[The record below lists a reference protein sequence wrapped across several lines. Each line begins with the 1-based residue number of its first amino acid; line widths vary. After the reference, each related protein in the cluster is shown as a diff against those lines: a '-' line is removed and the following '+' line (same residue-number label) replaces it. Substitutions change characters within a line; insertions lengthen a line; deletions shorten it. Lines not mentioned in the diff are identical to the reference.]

1 MSPVRLPPG
10 PRGGFL
16 LGSLREF
23 RRDTLGFFTH
33 LAREYG
39 DCVCFRAAF
48 RRVYLLNHP
57 DLIESVL
64 VTQSHNFIKHY
75 VLRLL
80 RPTMGNGILLSEGDF
95 WLRQR
100 RLVQPAFHRSR
111 INAYGDIMVAYAERM
126 LAGWQHGETR
136 DIHADMMRLTLE
148 IVAKTLFDAD
158 VTGQAREV
166 GEALEEGM
174 KTFVRRWK
182 SIYPL
187 PEWIPTPNNLKIK
200 RVSRRLDRIIYR
212 IIQER
217 RASGEDRG
225 DLLSMLLHAQ
235 DEDDGGGENGDRTPE
250 IKGPVPV
257 FAPGRMTDKQLR
269 DEAMTLFLA
278 GHETTASALSWTWY
292 LLALHPEVEARL
304 GAELREVLGGRA
316 PTVAD
321 LPRLRYAEHVVTEA
335 MRLYPPVYAFG
346 REAVRACSLG
356 DFHVPAGMTVVMS
369 QWVVHRDPRYFEN
382 PEKFLPERWADGL
395 AKRLPKFAYF
405 PFSGGPRV
413 CIGNTFAMME
423 AILILA
429 TMAQKFRFT
438 LLPDHPVVP
447 RTTVTLRPEHGIKGV
462 LSKKESPSLV
472 AASAPSGSG

>member
-1 MSPVRLPPG
+1 MPELRRPPG
-10 PRGGFL
+10 PRSGKL
-16 LGSLREF
+16 LGHLSEF
-23 RRDTLGFFTH
+23 RRDTLGFFTR

-39 DCVCFRAAF
+39 DCVSFRVGI
-48 RRVYLLNHP
+48 RRVFLLNHP

-111 INAYGDIMVAYAERM
+111 IIAYGAIMVAYTERM
-126 LAGWQHGETR
+126 LAGWHSGETR
-136 DIHADMMRLTLE
+136 DLHADMMRLTLE

-158 VTGQAREV
+158 VAGQAREV

-174 KTFVRRWK
+174 QTFVRRWK

-187 PEWIPTPNNLKIK
+187 PEWIPTPNNLRIK
-200 RVSRRLDRIIYR
+200 RVARRLDTILYR

-217 RASGEDRG
+217 RAGGEDRG

-235 DEDDGGGENGDRTPE
+235 DEDDG
-250 IKGPVPV
+250 
-257 FAPGRMTDKQLR
+257 GRMTDKQLR

-278 GHETTASALSWTWY
+278 GHETTANALSWALY
-292 LLALHPEVEARL
+292 LLASHPEVETRL
-304 GAELREVLGGRA
+304 AAELRDVLGGRS

-321 LPRLRYAEHVVTEA
+321 LPRLRYTEMVVTEA

-346 REAVRACSLG
+346 REAVRACTLG
-356 DFHVPAGMTVVMS
+356 GYHVPAGMTIVMS
-369 QWVVHRDPRYFEN
+369 QWVMHRDGRYFED

-405 PFSGGPRV
+405 PFGGGPRL
-413 CIGNTFAMME
+413 CIGNGFAMME
-423 AILILA
+423 AVLILA
-429 TMAQKFRFT
+429 TVAQQFRIT
-438 LLPDHPVVP
+438 LVPDHPVVP
-447 RTTVTLRPEHGIKGV
+447 RTTVTLRPAHGIKGV
-462 LSKKESPSLV
+462 LSTREPLRVTS
-472 AASAPSGSG
+472 SA